1 MVDTAD
7 LIRFG
12 YFPKEL
18 PPPFTTD
25 YIANHVPLLLSIAPQ
40 KLKKSRCCRHSI
52 PKVKNLRRDLKIPN
66 PLNQLKLCEHLAN
79 NWPDIEAFFQ
89 RSTISLSIPIKDTEK
104 RAVKTNIDIRNI
116 YIELLHRSIG
126 CSFRL
131 HVDISNYY
139 SNLYTHSIPWTY
151 YDKEYAKVNRDES
164 LLANKIDRMIQSQQ
178 DGQTIGIPIGPDTS
192 LIISEIVG
200 VAIDILLAREF
211 PNLKGGRYID
221 DYFLYFEEKE
231 QANEVLR
238 KLHEIISDFELNIN
252 REKTEIS
259 ELPDYLGDIKWR
271 YELSM
276 YSFKNDR
283 ESQLNRIIDYFN
295 KAFEYSKLYP
305 EDYVI
310 RYALGRIKQLK
321 VHKENWPIYESFLLH
336 AITAEPSAIS
346 IATNILYTYKEINY
360 DLAIDNI
367 SNLIDA
373 FIKFHCRYHHHN
385 EIAWALWLSKML
397 KIKINDESAKCISKI
412 LDSII
417 ILIALD
423 LENNGLILNGLD
435 KSKWIDLMD
444 GGQLYDDNWLLCYE
458 ADVKGWLHSR
468 SGKDYIA
475 KDKFFS
481 YLKNYNIQFYDVDKK
496 STKYELREEQDE
508 EPDEYIKLVYI

>member
-1 MVDTAD
+1 MIDPAD

-25 YIANHVPLLLSIAPQ
+25 HIANHVPLLLSIIPQ
-40 KLKKSRCCRHSI
+40 KLITSRCCRHSI

-66 PLNQLKLCEHLAN
+66 PQNQLRLCEYLSN

-89 RSTISLSIPIKDTEK
+89 QSAISLSIPIKDTKK
-104 RAVKTNIDIRNI
+104 RAVRTKTDIKDI

-126 CSFRL
+126 CSYRL

-139 SNLYTHSIPWTY
+139 SNMYTHSIPWAY
-151 YDKEYAKVNRDES
+151 YGKKFAKVNRHES
-164 LLANKIDRMIQSQQ
+164 LLANKIDKMIQSQQ
-178 DGQTIGIPIGPDTS
+178 DGQTLGIPIGPDTS

-200 VAIDILLAREF
+200 AAIDIRLAEEF

-231 QANEVLR
+231 QANAVLR

-276 YSFKNDR
+276 YSFKNDS

-295 KAFEYSKLYP
+295 KAFEYSKQYP
-305 EDYVI
+305 EDYVL

-321 VHKENWPIYESFLLH
+321 VYKENWPIYESFLLH
-336 AITAEPSAIS
+336 AITAEPSVIS
-346 IATNILYTYKEINY
+346 IATNIFYTYKKNDY
-360 DLAIDNI
+360 NLAIDKI
-367 SNLIDA
+367 SHLIDA
-373 FIKFHCRYHHHN
+373 FIKFHCKYHHHN

-397 KIKINDESAKCISKI
+397 EIKINDVSAKCISQI
-412 LDSII
+412 MDSII
-417 ILIALD
+417 VLIALD
-423 LENNGLILNGLD
+423 LNNNGLITNGLD
-435 KSKWIDLMD
+435 KSNWIDVMSD
-444 GGQLYDDNWLLCYE
+444 GQLYDDNWLLCYE
-458 ADVKGWLHSR
+458 ANVKGWLHSR
-468 SGKDYIA
+468 KGKDYIA

-481 YLKNYNIQFYDVDKK
+481 YLRGYNIQFYDVNKK
-496 STKYELREEQDE
+496 STIYELKEEQDG
-508 EPDEYIKLVYI
+508 EPDEYIKLTYI